1 MNLVGWGTEEEKEK
15 KKRKMLVQA
24 KKEKRWLFCFWTR
37 MAFPIDHEKVDTCM
51 EWLGWE
57 MDVDGWTL
65 LLFVGSVGW
74 AVRTRSRGGRL
85 RKWIYEN
92 GW

>member
-1 MNLVGWGTEEEKEK
+1 
-15 KKRKMLVQA
+15 
-24 KKEKRWLFCFWTR
+24 

-74 AVRTRSRGGRL
+74 AVRTRSREVALTKMDL
-85 RKWIYEN
+85 RKWMGELLVLRDKQKRRRTYLRSPLYLIYSLIY
-92 GW
+92 

>member
-1 MNLVGWGTEEEKEK
+1 LNLVGWGTEEEKK
-15 KKRKMLVQA
+15 RRQKRKRMLVQA

-57 MDVDGWTL
+57 MDVDG
-65 LLFVGSVGW
+65 
-74 AVRTRSRGGRL
+74 
-85 RKWIYEN
+85 
-92 GW
+92 

>member
-1 MNLVGWGTEEEKEK
+1 
-15 KKRKMLVQA
+15 
-24 KKEKRWLFCFWTR
+24 

-65 LLFVGSVGW
+65 LLFVGS
-74 AVRTRSRGGRL
+74 RGVATVQ
-85 RKWIYEN
+85 WV
-92 GW
+92 